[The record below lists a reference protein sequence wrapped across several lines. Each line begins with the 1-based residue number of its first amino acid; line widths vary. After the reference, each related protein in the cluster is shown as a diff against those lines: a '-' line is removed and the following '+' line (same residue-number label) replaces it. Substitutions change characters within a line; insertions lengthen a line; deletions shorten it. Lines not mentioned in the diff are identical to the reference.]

1 MSQEMAKRIEAAGKP
16 KAEKKP
22 PSKRGGGASK
32 SKLPE
37 KISASLREQEALVRH
52 LFEAFGKLKKRR
64 KKNAPLPEIFSSQDP
79 SRVSPQPKTS
89 AQVAFERASLKD
101 RLAMLEA
108 LSAAS
113 PTP

>member
-1 MSQEMAKRIEAAGKP
+1 MAKRIEAAGKP

-32 SKLPE
+32 KKLPE
-37 KISASLREQEALVRH
+37 EISASLREQEALVRH

-64 KKNAPLPEIFSSQDP
+64 RKNAPPPEIFSSQDP

-108 LSAAS
+108 LSAA
-113 PTP
+113 TPAT